1 MRGARTRRRAAAL
14 AVPTAALL
22 LGGCGIQETDVIAAG
37 SPATVQ
43 AFLNRDSDMLL
54 FFRSPDGDLLP
65 VLRTTKAAGGF
76 GSGYQDLSGAQPGPA
91 GTEEAV
97 LALLGGP
104 GDNGRAAGL
113 GTSLPPA
120 DPGGTVT
127 VEVSPGGL
135 VTADV
140 PVALGGLDSTARRQL
155 ICTIAYSQDVDGQV
169 TVRLRGQDAVSESGT
184 CGLAPGTRT
193 LRDHAETRARTAQP
207 DATGQSGSPGPGGRT
222 L

>member
-1 MRGARTRRRAAAL
+1 MRGARTRRRAAAV
-14 AVPTAALL
+14 AVPAAALL

-76 GSGYQDLSGAQPGPA
+76 GSEYQDLSGAQPGPA

-104 GDNGRAAGL
+104 GENGRAAGL

-184 CGLAPGTRT
+184 CGLAPGT
-193 LRDHAETRARTAQP
+193 LPDSVEMRARTAPP
-207 DATGQSGSPGPGGRT
+207 DATGQSDSPGPGGRT